1 MDYPYCEKV
10 NLPME
15 SLLHDMPKNLE
26 NFELT
31 NGVILEL
38 TTCNIYIVIA
48 SHLSRKSSYKRV
60 IDPGQVLR

>member
-1 MDYPYCEKV
+1 
-10 NLPME
+10 ME

-38 TTCNIYIVIA
+38 KHFLGKKWKRCLGACLFDTKINTI
-48 SHLSRKSSYKRV
+48 LSVS
-60 IDPGQVLR
+60 

>member
-10 NLPME
+10 NLPMRM
-15 SLLHDMPKNLE
+15 LHDMPKNLE

-38 TTCNIYIVIA
+38 K
-48 SHLSRKSSYKRV
+48 LSLHFEQG
-60 IDPGQVLR
+60 DPFTLV

>member
-1 MDYPYCEKV
+1 
-10 NLPME
+10 ME

-38 TTCNIYIVIA
+38 KHFLEKKMEKVFG
-48 SHLSRKSSYKRV
+48 SLPV
-60 IDPGQVLR
+60 